1 MALLD
6 SVALLNDQVT
16 PTLASF
22 TVPVVAHKRGP
33 VGGGPELLVELNR
46 DEELPLHEQIERS
59 LREQIRSGRLPADT
73 RLPSTRGL
81 ATELGI
87 SRGVVTEAYGQLSA
101 EGYLTTSQGAPVRVA
116 KAVRATSER
125 PPARSLLQSFAYNF
139 HPGLPDLADF
149 PREAWLRSLRSALR
163 DSPLD
168 SLGYGDPRGLPALRE
183 ALAVYLGRVRGTDAD
198 PEHMLV
204 CTGFMQGFSLLC
216 RALRKRGVEEIA
228 LEDPG
233 WHLHRLIVEE
243 AGLKVVPIPV
253 DEAGLRVDALAATD
267 ATAVLVT
274 PAHQFPTGAVLVPER
289 RAALIEWA
297 EDDRLIVEDDYDSE
311 YRYDRVAVGALQGL
325 APEQIVHIG
334 SASKRLAPGMRLGW
348 MLSPSWLTWELT
360 AAKTI
365 EDCGSEVI
373 GQLTLRDFIARGEL
387 DRHVRRMRLRYQRRR
402 ETLLSAL
409 QRWLPDGRASG
420 ADAGL
425 FELVRLP
432 SSIEESRLLRAGI
445 ARGVGAEGLALHRFA
460 SDGEPGVL
468 LGYGNLSEPAIEQ
481 GVKLLG
487 EAYKETVGSV

>member
-1 MALLD
+1 M
-6 SVALLNDQVT
+6 
-16 PTLASF
+16 P
-22 TVPVVAHKRGP
+22 HKRGP
-33 VGGGPELLVELNR
+33 VGGGPELLVELDR

-59 LREQIRSGRLPADT
+59 LREQIRAGRLPADS

-81 ATELGI
+81 AAELGI

-149 PREAWLRSLRSALR
+149 PREAWLRSLRAALR

-183 ALAVYLGRVRGTDAD
+183 ALAAYLGRVRGTDAD

-216 RALRKRGVEEIA
+216 RALRKRGIDQIA

-243 AGLKVVPIPV
+243 AGFKVVPIPV
-253 DEAGLRVDALAATD
+253 DEAGLQVEALGATD
-267 ATAVLVT
+267 AAAVLLT
-274 PAHQFPTGAVLVPER
+274 PAHQFPTGAVLAPER

-297 EDDRLIVEDDYDSE
+297 EDDRLIIEDDYDSE

-325 APEQIVHIG
+325 APEQIVYIG

-373 GQLTLRDFIARGEL
+373 GQLALHDFIARGEL

-402 ETLLSAL
+402 EALLSAL
-409 QRWLPDGRASG
+409 TQWLPEGRASG

-432 SSIEESRLLRAGI
+432 SPVEESRFLRAGL
-445 ARGVGAEGLALHRFA
+445 ARGVSAEGLAFA
-460 SDGEPGVL
+460 PLRRGRRTRNPARLRQPVRARDRTGHKAAGR
-468 LGYGNLSEPAIEQ
+468 GLS
-481 GVKLLG
+481 
-487 EAYKETVGSV
+487 